1 MRRSVRWLYRAVSTA
16 NTDGRIPH
24 PHLLLALL
32 VVAIWG
38 TNFVVIHL
46 GLAHFHALTF
56 ATLRFVVA
64 SLPFIPFMAWPA
76 TRKAPVIIY
85 GLLIGVGQFGLM
97 LFAMQGHIS
106 PGLASVL
113 IQAQAFF
120 TVIIAVL
127 ATGERIRAAN
137 LLGLVFCAAGVAVVA
152 VNAGGDADWLGIL
165 MVLGAALSWGFGNVV
180 ARHIGPVHPIAL
192 VAWSNL
198 FAIPPLGMAA
208 VLNEGLDGI
217 FHSLVTAPPSA
228 LFSALWQ
235 SLANAIFGYAAWNW
249 LLARHPASRIA
260 PLGLL
265 VPFFGLGASALL
277 LGEGLPLWEAGCC
290 RGSGVRARRQ
300 HPGAT
305 VIHTAEARSMTDWP
319 SEAERNERVVARQ
332 LDAYNARDLDAFM
345 ACWHGDAQWIMFPD
359 TILADRD

>member
-1 MRRSVRWLYRAVSTA
+1 MNQSDASE
-16 NTDGRIPH
+16 RIPLS
-24 PHLLLALL
+24 HLLLALL

-38 TNFVVIHL
+38 TNFVVIHV
-46 GLAHFHALTF
+46 GLEHFHALTF

-64 SLPFIPFMAWPA
+64 SIPFLPFLAWPA
-76 TRKAPVIIY
+76 ANRSVVATY

-120 TVIIAVL
+120 TVVIAVI
-127 ATGERIRAAN
+127 ATGERLRAAN
-137 LLGLVFCAAGVAVVA
+137 WLGLGFCAAGVVLVA
-152 VNAGGDADWLGIL
+152 ANGGGDADGLGIL
-165 MVLGAALSWGFGNVV
+165 LVLGAALCWGFANVV
-180 ARHIGPVHPIAL
+180 ARRIGPVHPVAL

-198 FAIPPLGMAA
+198 FAIPPLATAA
-208 VLNEGLDGI
+208 IWNDRLHGI
-217 FHSLVTAPPSA
+217 AESLASAPA
-228 LFSALWQ
+228 AAWFSALWQ

-277 LGEGLPLWEAGCC
+277 LGEKLPWWKLAAAAAVVSGLA
-290 RGSGVRARRQ
+290 V
-300 HPGAT
+300 
-305 VIHTAEARSMTDWP
+305 
-319 SEAERNERVVARQ
+319 N
-332 LDAYNARDLDAFM
+332 
-345 ACWHGDAQWIMFPD
+345 
-359 TILADRD
+359 ILARAAPAKEEAKP

>member
-1 MRRSVRWLYRAVSTA
+1 MSGASA
-16 NTDGRIPH
+16 DDRIPLS
-24 PHLLLALL
+24 HLLLAVL

-56 ATLRFVVA
+56 ATLRFVMA
-64 SLPFIPFMAWPA
+64 SIPFIPFLAWPA
-76 TRKAPVIIY
+76 TSKARVITY

-127 ATGERIRAAN
+127 ATGERLRFAN
-137 LLGLVFCAAGVAVVA
+137 LLGLCFCAIGVVIIVYY
-152 VNAGGDADWLGIL
+152 AGGDADGLGVL
-165 MVLGAALSWGFGNVV
+165 LVLGAALSWGLANVV
-180 ARHIGPVHPIAL
+180 ARRIGPVHPVAL

-198 FAIPPLGMAA
+198 FAIPPLAA
-208 VLNEGLDGI
+208 AALWNDGVSGI
-217 FHSLVTAPPSA
+217 AQSLATAPPTA
-228 LFSALWQ
+228 WLSALWQ

-265 VPFFGLGASALL
+265 VPFFGLGASAIF
-277 LGEGLPLWEAGCC
+277 LGEGLPWWKLIAAGTVV
-290 RGSGVRARRQ
+290 SGLAVNIMAR
-300 HPGAT
+300 
-305 VIHTAEARSMTDWP
+305 P
-319 SEAERNERVVARQ
+319 SRVTESHANE
-332 LDAYNARDLDAFM
+332 
-345 ACWHGDAQWIMFPD
+345 
-359 TILADRD
+359 